1 MTTKLSEHIE
11 ILLLGSGMG
20 KQLILMLTLRYQAE
34 NNGSSQDFNEKQR
47 KEQQKL
53 EEIKVHIQQSLFLH
67 MNVKQISLTPRNIT
81 RHLP

>member
-1 MTTKLSEHIE
+1 VTTKLSEHIE
-11 ILLLGSGMG
+11 ILLHGSGTG

-34 NNGSSQDFNEKQR
+34 NNGSSQDFNEQQR